1 MCVLCVV
8 LETILL
14 LEFFLECSVVV
25 VVVVDGGSVFPRVRW
40 ISVAIFFAVVACN
53 STTTEDCKYR
63 IYSQPHEL
71 GTNFEF
77 RVVGWLA
84 RR

>member
-14 LEFFLECSVVV
+14 LECCVVV
-25 VVVVDGGSVFPRVRW
+25 VVVVVVVVGGGSVFPRVRW

-63 IYSQPHEL
+63 IYSQTHEL
-71 GTNFEF
+71 SN
-77 RVVGWLA
+77 
-84 RR
+84 